1 MRLCGVYYNQA
12 RIMVTIL
19 FIPMFVLFLYSDHIF
34 AALGFDPLICMYAKE
49 VLLYKSPYL
58 YFYSIFDAT
67 KRLLYNVGHSSL
79 PMYIQ
84 VGTTMVHP
92 LWCYLSLHYFEMGVK
107 GPALAQSISTI
118 LNIAILS
125 VCLSRISEFKEVF
138 FMPNRECL
146 KGISNY
152 FKLGVPSLL
161 LIWFEW
167 CAFEFL
173 TFMSGYL
180 DVASTGAQIILFN
193 F

>member
-1 MRLCGVYYNQA
+1 
-12 RIMVTIL
+12 
-19 FIPMFVLFLYSDHIF
+19 
-34 AALGFDPLICMYAKE
+34 
-49 VLLYKSPYL
+49 
-58 YFYSIFDAT
+58 
-67 KRLLYNVGHSSL
+67 
-79 PMYIQ
+79 
-84 VGTTMVHP
+84 MVHP
-92 LWCYLSLHYFEMGVK
+92 LWCYLSIHYFEMGVK

-118 LNIAILS
+118 LNIVILS
-125 VCLSRISEFKEVF
+125 VCLSRIPEFKEVF

-180 DVASTGAQIILFN
+180 DVTSTGAQIILFN